1 MINFDS
7 VYVETCLDGIRT
19 IPPGQSPPPLR
30 QVRVR
35 IIDRVGIVQGG
46 IVLVPYYIWNR
57 IHVIRFFFIYQET
70 IFITLFIPFI
80 DGEFIQLLVKY
91 I

>member
-19 IPPGQSPPPLR
+19 IPPWTIPPPLR

-46 IVLVPYYIWNR
+46 IVLVPYYI
-57 IHVIRFFFIYQET
+57 
-70 IFITLFIPFI
+70 
-80 DGEFIQLLVKY
+80 
-91 I
+91 